1 MMYTYVAKCIISIST
16 FLSLIAQL
24 VGPSGEN
31 QKRNFLPE
39 QFIRSDFK

>member
-1 MMYTYVAKCIISIST
+1 MMYTYVAQCSISIYT
-16 FLSLIAQL
+16 ILSLIAQL

-39 QFIRSDFK
+39 QVYKE